1 MNGLSQEEIH
11 AFVIGLWEIMNPL
24 DPKYPMNKET
34 AEFNTDREYHYY
46 LGGRA
51 AGFPLFCLEV
61 FGLVKLAIL
70 IF

>member
-1 MNGLSQEEIH
+1 MKGLTQEEIH
-11 AFVIGLWEIMNPL
+11 SFVIGLWEVLNPL
-24 DPKYPMNKET
+24 DSKYPMNLET
-34 AEFNTDREYHYY
+34 AEFTTKVEYHYY

>member
-1 MNGLSQEEIH
+1 
-11 AFVIGLWEIMNPL
+11 
-24 DPKYPMNKET
+24 MNKEK

-46 LGGRA
+46 MGGRA